1 MSSYR
6 GKSDYDCIWVGGVE
20 SFYSNFSTSKGLRT
34 FKLVVEDTV
43 FYINP
48 GYFGELS
55 SVFQNA
61 YEEMNKAGKDILEIH
76 KYTPS
81 EILELLRVV
90 TPCPVQKP
98 ITNDNVTLLIKLASS
113 LEIDQLIH
121 EIEYFITKNHTT
133 MPLLLVGDIIK
144 TMSILELQAYD
155 SYGVLLNYLAQL
167 PTPEYDKIS
176 SSTSLGDGGYSD
188 LIEIRGSQANL
199 KLIKCS
205 SRKESFR
212 RNSIKFAKPIIN
224 MFKKNSFNLK

>member
-6 GKSDYDCIWVGGVE
+6 GKSDYDCIWEGGIE
-20 SFYSNFSTSKGLRT
+20 SFYSNFSTCKGLRT
-34 FKLVVEDTV
+34 FKLIVDDIT

-55 SVFQNA
+55 SVFQSA
-61 YEEMNKAGKDILEIH
+61 YEETTRAGKDYLEIH

-81 EILELLRVV
+81 EVLELLRVV

-98 ITNDNVTLLIKLASS
+98 ITNDNITLLIRLASS
-113 LEIDQLIH
+113 LEIEQLIH
-121 EIEYFITKNHTT
+121 EIENFITKNHVS
-133 MPLLLVGDIIK
+133 MPLLLIGDIIK
-144 TMSILELQAYD
+144 TMSILELQACD
-155 SYGVLLNYLAQL
+155 SYGVLLNFLAQL

-176 SSTSLGDGGYSD
+176 SLSFLGDGGYSD
-188 LIEIRGSQANL
+188 LVEIRDSQANL
-199 KLIKCS
+199 KIIKYN

-212 RNSIKFAKPIIN
+212 RNSIKIAKPFIN